1 MARILKKQ
9 KIMNRLLNE
18 LIKKS
23 LKKIKD
29 ETKEATGS
37 GSAGGFEGPA
47 FSMWSEDDEAKSEY
61 KKNEPI
67 EGEFK
72 EATSSSS
79 VGAYDA
85 PGFENVNMK
94 GNTLRGS
101 GRSFKQAQIP
111 GGSFV
116 VIDKKCKTFPYCSQ
130 GDSKDK
136 PVKLITPGNN
146 KVKKSP
152 LSEAIANVSFK
163 TGLSEEEIKNIILK
177 TIK

>member
-1 MARILKKQ
+1 MDK
-9 KIMNRLLNE
+9 LLNE

-23 LKKIKD
+23 LKKVKD
-29 ETKEATGS
+29 EPKEATGA

-47 FSMWSEDDEAKSEY
+47 FSMFSNDEEAKEEY
-61 KKNEPI
+61 KRM

-85 PGFENVNMK
+85 PGFEDVNMR
-94 GNTLRGS
+94 GNHPIGS
-101 GRSFKQAQIP
+101 GRSYKRTQIP

-116 VIDKKCKTFPYCSQ
+116 SFNKKCKTFPYCIQ

-136 PVKLITPGNN
+136 PVREVKPG
-146 KVKKSP
+146 KRKKSP
-152 LSEAIANVSFK
+152 LSEAIENVAIR
-163 TGLSEEEIKNIILK
+163 TGLSEEEIKKIILK
-177 TIK
+177 SIK

>member
-1 MARILKKQ
+1 MDK
-9 KIMNRLLNE
+9 LLNE

-23 LKKIKD
+23 LKKVKD
-29 ETKEATGS
+29 EPTEATGS

-47 FSMWSEDDEAKSEY
+47 FSMFSNDEEAKEEY
-61 KKNEPI
+61 KRM

-85 PGFENVNMK
+85 PGFEDVNMR
-94 GNTLRGS
+94 GNNLTGS
-101 GRSFKQAQIP
+101 GRSYKRTQIP

-116 VIDKKCKTFPYCSQ
+116 SFNKKCKTFPYCSQ

-136 PVKLITPGNN
+136 PVREVKPG
-146 KVKKSP
+146 KRKKSP
-152 LSEAIANVSFK
+152 LSEAISNVSIK
-163 TGLSEEEIKNIILK
+163 TGLSEEEIKKIILK
-177 TIK
+177 SIK

>member
-1 MARILKKQ
+1 MARDFKKQ
-9 KIMNRLLNE
+9 KVMDRLLNE

-29 ETKEATGS
+29 EPTEATGA

-47 FSMWSEDDEAKSEY
+47 FSMWSKDEEAKSEY
-61 KKNEPI
+61 KRGEKI

-85 PGFENVNMK
+85 PGFEDVNMR
-94 GNTLRGS
+94 GNHPIGS
-101 GRSFKQAQIP
+101 GRSYKRTQIP

-116 VIDKKCKTFPYCSQ
+116 SFNKKCKTFPYCSQ

-136 PVKLITPGNN
+136 PVREVKP
-146 KVKKSP
+146 KKRKKSP
-152 LSEAIANVSFK
+152 LSEAIENISLR
-163 TGLSEEEIKNIILK
+163 TGLSEEEIKKIILK
-177 TIK
+177 SIK